1 MELLTTI
8 KLVLSAGLLGMAG
21 LAFIVDGLRRYS
33 IVGLIEILFGVWIL
47 FVIAMFAFGIL
58 E

>member
-1 MELLTTI
+1 MELLTAI

-47 FVIAMFAFGIL
+47 LVIAMFAFGIL
-58 E
+58 K

>member
-47 FVIAMFAFGIL
+47 LVIAMFAFGIL

>member
-8 KLVLSAGLLGMAG
+8 KMVLSAGLLGMAG

-47 FVIAMFAFGIL
+47 LVIAMFAFGIL

>member
-47 FVIAMFAFGIL
+47 LVIAMFAFGIL
-58 E
+58 K